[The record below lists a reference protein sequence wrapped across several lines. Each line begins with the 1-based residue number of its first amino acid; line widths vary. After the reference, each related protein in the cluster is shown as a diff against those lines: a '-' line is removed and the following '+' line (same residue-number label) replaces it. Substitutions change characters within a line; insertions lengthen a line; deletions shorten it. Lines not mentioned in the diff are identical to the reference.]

1 MGDFEGFCSHLGKY
15 SGKNANFSWKHVLTG
30 FILKDVRI
38 NCSLEQGSEGSLAQC
53 DEESV
58 GVLNAEHKFN
68 ISVGKTE
75 KR

>member
-1 MGDFEGFCSHLGKY
+1 MGDFEGFSSHLSKY
-15 SGKNANFSWKHVLTG
+15 SGKNANFSWKHLLTD

-38 NCSLEQGSEGSLAQC
+38 NCSLEQGSKGPLAQQ

-68 ISVGKTE
+68 ISVGRSE
-75 KR
+75 K